1 MTAVSEVAQTDTTG
15 IQEWVKESLKRTKK
29 KKSLSPPTLSLIEE
43 KNRKKDA
50 SCFDSCSQFNV
61 SSKVNILS

>member
-50 SCFDSCSQFNV
+50 AV
-61 SSKVNILS
+61 LIAVLSLMFLPR